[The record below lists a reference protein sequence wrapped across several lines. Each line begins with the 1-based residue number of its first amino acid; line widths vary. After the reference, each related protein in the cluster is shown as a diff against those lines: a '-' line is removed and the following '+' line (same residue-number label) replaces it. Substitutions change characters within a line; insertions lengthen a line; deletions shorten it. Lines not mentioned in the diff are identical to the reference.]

1 MAKTNPKVTARAKR
15 VSRIRK
21 NIAGTTERPRLR
33 VFKSNKH
40 IYAQIID
47 DTLGKTIVAMS
58 TVDKSFDIGEEK
70 GKIGAAKAVGT
81 AIAEKA
87 KAAGIGEVV
96 FDRGGYLYHG
106 RVKSLSE
113 GAREGGLIF

>member
-1 MAKTNPKVTARAKR
+1 MAKTNPKVMARAKR
-15 VSRIRK
+15 VSRIRR

-47 DTLGKTIVAMS
+47 DTLGKTMVSMS
-58 TVDKSFDIGEEK
+58 TLDKSLDIGEAK
-70 GKIGAAKAVGT
+70 GKIGAAKAVGN

-87 KAAGIGEVV
+87 KAAGIGQVV